1 MKTIKTLAFIALI
14 LMSQHFYAQQAEK
27 TEEGIE
33 ITGLGI
39 TVTEY
44 EDLETIEWDEIFD
57 LFDTYGK
64 GSKFKVYLQLKD
76 IKLKDVEDQSVY
88 FQDLKFSVSGYKS
101 EREELQQ
108 TMVQITEKLLR
119 KYRG

>member
-1 MKTIKTLAFIALI
+1 MKTIKKLAFIALI

-27 TEEGIE
+27 TEEVIE

-64 GSKFKVYLQLKD
+64 GSKFKVYLQ
-76 IKLKDVEDQSVY
+76 
-88 FQDLKFSVSGYKS
+88 
-101 EREELQQ
+101 
-108 TMVQITEKLLR
+108 
-119 KYRG
+119 